1 MRRYTM
7 PSLEEYT
14 KMLENLKN
22 NLEGVDTM
30 AKKNIQ
36 EEVVNTEKAVQE
48 EKKVEEIVEKK
59 MNEQEEKKVV
69 MIMLTKEELE
79 KMLDNLEYRLY
90 KGLAKKLNKIAK
102 EIKETKKD

>member
-1 MRRYTM
+1 M